1 MLNDHNPNNTNN
13 KGGVMHKEAEYDKL
27 VGLIYEAALEPER
40 WQVVLLSFSDWFS
53 AASTTLFVHDFS
65 NHGIHIESGG
75 QSLHAVRFDPDYV
88 ANYVEHFTLTNV
100 WIENESLLQEGAV
113 VTSSMLFDDRR
124 LLGTEFYGD
133 WLRPQ
138 DLFYSL
144 GGIVAKS
151 GTLGVKM
158 AALRSKHKGPYTH
171 EDLAWY
177 ARLLPHLKRACEMN
191 QRLAGE
197 RLAFENQQTINGTA
211 QAVSG
216 LCILGLSA
224 SGRLIYLNQRGE
236 AWLREG
242 NCLTLHHGGLHALD
256 ADKDAVLQAALR
268 NAVSSRKPQHLNL
281 GAGNGYAHCCLTAI
295 PAPSLG
301 TPVVNDQQVA
311 LIVLIAA
318 GPQHR
323 VATVRQ
329 LMELFGLTAAEARFT
344 RALAQGED
352 VDTYANAEGL
362 KKSTVRSHL
371 KSAMEKTGTN
381 SQRDLLR
388 LVLSVPAVRDK

>member
-1 MLNDHNPNNTNN
+1 MSQ
-13 KGGVMHKEAEYDKL
+13 EAEYDKL

-40 WQVVLLSFSDWFS
+40 WQAVLLEFSDWFD
-53 AASTTLFVHDFS
+53 AAGTTLWVHDFGS
-65 NHGIHIESGG
+65 RGVHAEDGAESFRF
-75 QSLHAVRFDPDYV
+75 VRFDSDYL
-88 ANYVEHFTLTNV
+88 ASYADHYTLTNV
-100 WIENESLLQEGAV
+100 WVENERLLQEGVA
-113 VTSSMLFDDRR
+113 VTSSMLFDDN
-124 LLGTEFYGD
+124 LLLRTEYFGD

-138 DLFYSL
+138 NLFYAI
-144 GGIVAKS
+144 GGIVARN
-151 GTLGVKM
+151 GELAVKLS
-158 AALRSKHKGPYTH
+158 ALRSKHKGPYSYD
-171 EDLAWY
+171 DLAWY
-177 ARLLPHLKRACEMN
+177 ARLLPHLKRACELN

-197 RLAFENQQTINGTA
+197 RLASENRQTVNGTA

-224 SGRLIYLNQRGE
+224 NGRLIYLNQRGE
-236 AWLREG
+236 SWLREG
-242 NCLTLHHGGLHALD
+242 HCLTLHHGGLHALD

-301 TPVVNDQQVA
+301 NPLLHDQQVA

-329 LMELFGLTAAEARFT
+329 LMELFGLTAAEARVA

-371 KSAMEKTGTN
+371 KAAMEKTGTN

-388 LVLSVPAVRDK
+388 LVLSVPAVRDR

>member
-1 MLNDHNPNNTNN
+1 MSQ
-13 KGGVMHKEAEYDKL
+13 EAEYDKL

-40 WQVVLLSFSDWFS
+40 WQAVLLSFSDWFS

-65 NHGIHIESGG
+65 NHGIHIENGG
-75 QSLHAVRFDPDYV
+75 QSLRAVRFDPDYV

-113 VTSSMLFDDRR
+113 VTSSMLFDDRL

-158 AALRSKHKGPYTH
+158 AALRSRHKGPYTH

-197 RLAFENQQTINGTA
+197 RMAFENHRAVNGIN
-211 QAVSG
+211 QAASG
-216 LCILGLSA
+216 LCMLGLSA
-224 SGRLIYLNQRGE
+224 SGRLLYVNPRGE
-236 AWLREG
+236 SWLRKG
-242 NCLTLHHGGLHALD
+242 DCLTLRQGMLHALD
-256 ADKDAVLQAALR
+256 AGKDALLQAALR
-268 NAVSSRKPQHLNL
+268 SVLTRRVPQHLNL
-281 GAGNGYAHCCLTAI
+281 GAGNGTAHCCLTVM
-295 PAPSLG
+295 PAPALDK
-301 TPVVNDQQVA
+301 PVLAEQQVA
-311 LIVLIAA
+311 LIILVAA
-318 GPQHR
+318 NGQQR
-323 VATVRQ
+323 VATARQ
-329 LMELFGLTAAEARFT
+329 LMELFGLTAAEARFA

-362 KKSTVRSHL
+362 QKSTVRSHL
-371 KSAMEKTGTN
+371 KAAMEKTGTN

-388 LVLSVPAVRDK
+388 LVLSVPAIRDK

>member
-1 MLNDHNPNNTNN
+1 MS
-13 KGGVMHKEAEYDKL
+13 KEAEYDKL

-40 WQVVLLSFSDWFS
+40 WQAVLLGFSDWFG
-53 AASTTLFVHDFS
+53 AAGTTLWVHDFAS
-65 NHGIHIESGG
+65 RGVHTELGGESFRF
-75 QSLHAVRFDPDYV
+75 VRFDPDYL
-88 ANYVEHFTLTNV
+88 ASYADYYTLTNV
-100 WIENESLLQEGAV
+100 WTENEALLREGAV
-113 VTSSMLFDDRR
+113 VTSSMLYDDNR
-124 LLGTEFYGD
+124 LPETEYFGD

-138 DLFYSL
+138 NLFYSL
-144 GGIVAKS
+144 GGIVAKN
-151 GTLGVKM
+151 GTLAVKL
-158 AALRSKHKGPYTH
+158 ASLRAKYKGPYTN
-171 EDLAWY
+171 EDLSWY
-177 ARLLPHLKRACEMN
+177 ARLLPHLKRACELN

-197 RLAFENQQTINGTA
+197 RLASENQQTVNSTA

-224 SGRLIYLNQRGE
+224 NGRLIYLNQRGE
-236 AWLREG
+236 SWLREG
-242 NCLTLHHGGLHALD
+242 HCLTLHHGGLHALD

-268 NAVSSRKPQHLNL
+268 NAVNSRKPQHLNL
-281 GAGNGYAHCCLTAI
+281 GAGNGYAHCCLTVI
-295 PAPSLG
+295 PAPGLG
-301 TPVVNDQQVA
+301 NPLLHDQQVA

-329 LMELFGLTAAEARFT
+329 LMELFGLTAAEARFA

-352 VDTYANAEGL
+352 VDTYANAESL

-388 LVLSVPAVRDK
+388 LVLSVPAVRDR

>member
-1 MLNDHNPNNTNN
+1 MSIET
-13 KGGVMHKEAEYDKL
+13 EYDKL

-40 WQVVLLSFSDWFS
+40 WQAVLLGFSDWFG
-53 AASTTLFVHDFS
+53 AAGTTLWVHDFAS
-65 NHGIHIESGG
+65 RGVHTELGGESFRF
-75 QSLHAVRFDPDYV
+75 VRFDPAYLASYADY
-88 ANYVEHFTLTNV
+88 YTLTNV
-100 WIENESLLQEGAV
+100 WTENEALLREGAV
-113 VTSSMLFDDRR
+113 VTSSMLYDDNR
-124 LLGTEFYGD
+124 LPETEYFGD

-138 DLFYSL
+138 NLFYSL
-144 GGIVAKS
+144 GGIVAKN
-151 GTLGVKM
+151 GTLAVKL
-158 AALRSKHKGPYTH
+158 AALRAKYKGPYTN
-171 EDLAWY
+171 EDLSWY
-177 ARLLPHLKRACEMN
+177 ARLLPHLKRACELN

-197 RLAFENQQTINGTA
+197 RLAFENQQTVNGTA

-224 SGRLIYLNQRGE
+224 NGRLIYVNQRGE
-236 AWLREG
+236 SWLREG

-281 GAGNGYAHCCLTAI
+281 GAGNGYAHCCLTVI

-301 TPVVNDQQVA
+301 NPLLHEQQVA

-318 GPQHR
+318 NAQQR
-323 VATVRQ
+323 VATARQ
-329 LMELFGLTAAEARFT
+329 LIELFGLTAAEARFA

-371 KSAMEKTGTN
+371 KTAMEKTGTN

-388 LVLSVPAVRDK
+388 LVLSVPAIRDKANM